1 MNCILNFL
9 VTTHTGISKAEG
21 SAHYAAQF
29 VNKYPEAH
37 SVSSRGDGL
46 SYLNVLNIKK
56 GKLRA
61 VQHDFEATS
70 EN

>member
-1 MNCILNFL
+1 LS

-37 SVSSRGDGL
+37 SVSSRGDDL
-46 SYLNVLNIKK
+46 SYLNYLNIKK
-56 GKLRA
+56 ANYEQYSTTLKQQVRIK
-61 VQHDFEATS
+61 
-70 EN
+70 